1 MTPEKVPAQQLHAGD
16 DERPS
21 HGHLMLLGQQ
31 RVFYAGLLG
40 RPRNRTSGALNFYVC
55 IEGGMTLTREDGV
68 VERGVTTAVVPPY
81 VPHTLRGSHPSII
94 NILIEPETLHE
105 SALVAM
111 TKTCPPT
118 AEFVTRVRAAYRSL
132 LAEGCC
138 SKLSTGAF
146 DTLFFGAALPVR
158 QLDRRVAR
166 AVRRINTFDG
176 NLALAADCATEAR
189 LSLSRFG
196 HLFKD
201 ETGFSFRTMRAWK
214 RARHLLHFVNADCNL
229 ALLAQDIGYPDSTHF
244 SHSIRRYHGHWP
256 RAIFRGS
263 RDLEIVRTG

>member
-1 MTPEKVPAQQLHAGD
+1 MTPEKEPAQQVGGGGD
-16 DERPS
+16 ARPS
-21 HGHLMLLGQQ
+21 HGHFMLLGRE
-31 RVFYAGLLG
+31 RVCYAGLLG

-55 IEGGMTLTREDGV
+55 IEGRMTLTREDGV

-81 VPHTLRGSHPSII
+81 VPHTLKGSHPSII
-94 NILIEPETLHE
+94 NILVEPETLHE

-111 TKTCPPT
+111 TKTPQP
-118 AEFVTRVRAAYRSL
+118 AADFVNRVRAAHRSL
-132 LAEGCC
+132 LAEGCG

-158 QLDRRVAR
+158 HLDRRVAR
-166 AVRRINTFDG
+166 AVHRINTFDG
-176 NLALAADCATEAR
+176 NLASAADCAAEAR

-201 ETGFSFRTMRAWK
+201 ETGFTFRTMRAWK
-214 RARHLLHFVNADCNL
+214 RARHLLHFVNADYNL
-229 ALLAQDIGYPDSTHF
+229 AHLAQDIGYPDSTHF

-263 RDLEIVRTG
+263 RDLEIVHTG